1 MELRDALDQI
11 NDIRSQLAHTLTF
24 RGYRAASTAFTAIVA
39 VSAAGV
45 QAALGDGEEV
55 SMHQYLKIW
64 FVAAI
69 VSLIAVGIE
78 MAVRCRRSR
87 HPLQRELS
95 LAAVEQ
101 FSPCIVAG
109 VLLTYVII
117 QFADDFAWTLPG
129 FWMILFSLGVF
140 ASRRLLSRPV
150 VFVAAYYLLAGL
162 LVLTMRRGMQFQPW
176 VMGSVFGFGQL
187 AAAGTLYWTL
197 ERRQVVRSLEGQGHG
212 CE

>member
-11 NDIRSQLAHTLTF
+11 HDIRSQLARTLTF

-39 VSAAGV
+39 IVAAIA
-45 QAALGDGEEV
+45 QALWAGDGDV
-55 SMHQYLKIW
+55 SLHQYLKLW
-64 FVAAI
+64 FAAAI
-69 VSLIAVGIE
+69 VNLIVVGIE
-78 MAVRCRRSR
+78 MAIRCRRSQ

-109 VLLTYVII
+109 VLLTYVLV

-129 FWMILFSLGVF
+129 FWMILFGQGVF

-150 VFVAAYYLLAGL
+150 VFVGAYYLLAGL
-162 LVLTMRRGMQFQPW
+162 LVLTMRRGSQLQPW
-176 VMGSVFGFGQL
+176 VMGSVFGIGQL
-187 AAAGTLYWTL
+187 FAAAILYWTI
-197 ERRQVVRSLEGQGHG
+197 ERRSEERVHG
-212 CE
+212 FE